1 MLRQKLAI
9 TRSRKIIR
17 KLIGDRAGKSVLS
30 QYLLLMMTIEN
41 IETGN
46 IFEGTDLEYFVDDD
60 TFIGEVFLDG
70 DLIHQS
76 FDVADEDQL
85 KEDFRMQFLVSEEED
100 YNIFI

>member
-9 TRSRKIIR
+9 IRSRKIIR

-41 IETGN
+41 IETGD
-46 IFEGTDLEYFVDDD
+46 IFEGVDLEYFVDDD

-70 DLIHQS
+70 DLIHQG

-85 KEDFRMQFLVSEEED
+85 KEDFRMQFFVSEEED

>member
-9 TRSRKIIR
+9 TSSQKIIR
-17 KLIGDRAGKSVLS
+17 KLIGDRADKSVLS

-41 IETGN
+41 IETGD

-76 FDVADEDQL
+76 FDVADEGQL